1 MVVEV
6 YDSYWNVKN
15 KGYENLMKD
24 IGKQHNREVSG
35 VPYIVIGK
43 TFDANEWDEREESS
57 TGAAIKAQILKE
69 YVNEEYED
77 IVGPTLAELQ
87 KTDPHAHDGI
97 IIAGICV
104 VLVAIVGAVVYFGR
118 KEN

>member
-1 MVVEV
+1 M
-6 YDSYWNVKN
+6 N
-15 KGYENLMKD
+15 KKLF
-24 IGKQHNREVSG
+24 ITVLAVFS
-35 VPYIVIGK
+35 VC
-43 TFDANEWDEREESS
+43 T
-57 TGAAIKAQILKE
+57 IKAQILKE

-77 IVGPTLAELQ
+77 IVAPTLTEIQ

-104 VLVAIVGAVVYFGR
+104 VIIGIVGAVVYFGR